1 MFRDVSRC
9 FENFLGSLWDVL
21 IWYQAWKSDD
31 VPHLVSTERGR
42 KLCDIVSYYV
52 RYVSR
57 QAPKP
62 IGSCR
67 FWLWHFAKFRPR
79 LSGKMVWLFCFFLI
93 LTTRPMVF
101 DNIWWHSIVT
111 IVLPSL
117 LRLHSCRHVDH
128 LLKDVESL
136 HVQDLRWRDASWCFN
151 ILGEE
156 LGLVLCVMIC
166 HDMSWYVCRLQ
177 LYDILWYLNVFDGI
191 WWYLLSFVF

>member
-1 MFRDVSRC
+1 MILSGKACNGVWQLVTCCLRDC
-9 FENFLGSLWDVL
+9 LPFGSLEFQL
-21 IWYQAWKSDD
+21 NLMSDS
-31 VPHLVSTERGR
+31 L
-42 KLCDIVSYYV
+42 
-52 RYVSR
+52 
-57 QAPKP
+57 
-62 IGSCR
+62 
-67 FWLWHFAKFRPR
+67 FWLRNPSVLVGSDCGFRPR
-79 LSGKMVWLFCFFLI
+79 LSGKMVRLFCFLI

>member
-1 MFRDVSRC
+1 MRSSVWSCVLWYVMICHDMSADCNFMIFCGIWMYLMVFDGICWVLSFKYFMIFWECFEMFRDVSRC

-42 KLCDIVSYYV
+42 KLWCDIVSYYV

-79 LSGKMVWLFCFFLI
+79 LSGKMVWLFCFF
-93 LTTRPMVF
+93 F
-101 DNIWWHSIVT
+101 DSNYQAH
-111 IVLPSL
+111 
-117 LRLHSCRHVDH
+117 
-128 LLKDVESL
+128 
-136 HVQDLRWRDASWCFN
+136 
-151 ILGEE
+151 
-156 LGLVLCVMIC
+156 
-166 HDMSWYVCRLQ
+166 
-177 LYDILWYLNVFDGI
+177 GI
-191 WWYLLSFVF
+191 W